1 MSEHGCAHSV
11 TLGIE
16 ETEGKMRD
24 DNEESHKK
32 ELKASSNVTVRV
44 RKMAR
49 QVRAFAKQA

>member
-1 MSEHGCAHSV
+1 MLHQVLRRQGRVSDE
-11 TLGIE
+11 L
-16 ETEGKMRD
+16 
-24 DNEESHKK
+24 KK